1 MKTWTKIYVTL
12 GLVAVIVVA
21 GMVWRLTDEV
31 KDAKLEVVSD
41 NKIDITPEVIQSI
54 KSIGEW
60 EFLSIADEE
69 MVDTTRKGIFS
80 DDHLVRIYY
89 GQLSLGVNMHKV
101 GSRWIE
107 VAGDSVTV
115 TLPKVE
121 LLDNDFIDE
130 ARTKSFYESGKWSA
144 ADREAM
150 YRRAYSLMKRNC
162 LTPKN
167 IRAAQNNAEA
177 QMQNIMKSLG
187 FRAVTVKFD
196 NNKHTQTQ

>member
-12 GLVAVIVVA
+12 GLVAVIVVT
-21 GMVWRLTDEV
+21 GIVWRLTDEV

-89 GQLSLGVNMHKV
+89 GQLRLGVNMHKV
-101 GSRWIE
+101 GPRWIE

>member
-12 GLVAVIVVA
+12 GLVAVIVVT
-21 GMVWRLTDEV
+21 GIVWRLTDEV

-89 GQLSLGVNMHKV
+89 GQLSRGVNMHKV
-101 GSRWIE
+101 GPRWIE